1 MFHRLFNAAI
11 LLTLLSISSLHAQ
24 SDTAYGDDERPK
36 YEFVRVYVMNTQ
48 YFASNEIE
56 EGTAIYSTGNYE
68 DLTGQ
73 TIDQMLN
80 KFSLDGWQ
88 MVNAT
93 RGGGDSYRAEFFYF
107 QRPMKD

>member
-1 MFHRLFNAAI
+1 MLATALAI
-11 LLTLLSISSLHAQ
+11 VLGLSSLQAQ
-24 SDTAYGDDERPK
+24 SNKKQAYEPRQY
-36 YEFVRVYVMNTQ
+36 YEFARVYVMNTQ
-48 YFASNEIE
+48 FFASNEIE

-80 KFSLDGWQ
+80 QFSNDGWQ
-88 MVNAT
+88 MVNAS

-107 QRPMKD
+107 QRPIKD